1 MASQEPRSGSVMGD
15 GARGDR
21 SCWLESN
28 HMRTETAWTMEVTG
42 NLDTRFQRIVG
53 NEEA

>member
-15 GARGDR
+15 GAKGDR

-28 HMRTETAWTMEVTG
+28 RMRTETAWTMEVAG
-42 NLDTRFQRIVG
+42 NLDARFQCIVG
-53 NEEA
+53 SEEA